1 MGRAP
6 TVEEEEM
13 KKFIAALALAVFAA
27 GAAHAADLGG
37 KLLKVGS
44 DTTSPPMESVDPA
57 SGQIVGFDVDVVNA
71 ICAKINCQA
80 EFVTT
85 GWDGIFAAL
94 DQGSFDLVA
103 SGVSITDERK
113 KAMDFSDPY
122 IVNSQAVLTRAEDQG
137 ITLETFKAEGRKL
150 SAQANTTD
158 AQVAEG
164 VVGKENVVA
173 YDSFSAAIIALKN
186 KDVDGVVINGANA
199 AAYEREFAGELVA
212 SIKDL
217 ESDPLGLV
225 FRKGDENV
233 AAFNEGL
240 QAIKDDGTL
249 DQLIAKYWGLK

>member
-1 MGRAP
+1 
-6 TVEEEEM
+6 M
-13 KKFIAALALAVFAA
+13 KKLMIALAVAVLA
-27 GAAHAADLGG
+27 SGGALAADLGG

-57 SGQIVGFDVDVVNA
+57 TGQIVGFDIDVVNA

-94 DQGSFDLVA
+94 DQGNFDLVA
-103 SGVSITDERK
+103 SGVSITEERK

-122 IVNSQAVLTRAEDQG
+122 IVNSQAVLMRVEDHG
-137 ITLETFKAEGRKL
+137 VSLEDFKSKGKKL

-199 AAYEREFAGELVA
+199 AAYEREFVGELVVA
-212 SIKDL
+212 IRDL

-225 FRKGDENV
+225 FRKGDANV

-240 QAIKDDGTL
+240 KMIRDDGTL
-249 DQLIAKYWGLK
+249 DQLVNKYWGVK

>member
-1 MGRAP
+1 MNVKTLLIAFA
-6 TVEEEEM
+6 M
-13 KKFIAALALAVFAA
+13 AALASGVS
-27 GAAHAADLGG
+27 HAADLGG

-122 IVNSQAVLTRAEDQG
+122 IVNSQAVLMRVADQG
-137 ITLETFKAEGRKL
+137 LSLDDFKTQGKKL

-164 VVGKENVVA
+164 IVGKENVSA
-173 YDSFSAAIIALKN
+173 YDSFSASVIALKN

-199 AAYEREFAGELVA
+199 AAYEREFAGELVVA
-212 SIKDL
+212 IKDL
-217 ESDPLGLV
+217 QSDPLGLV
-225 FRKGDENV
+225 FRKDDANI

-240 QAIKDDGTL
+240 KAIKDDGTL
-249 DQLIAKYWGLK
+249 DQLIGKYWGLK

>member
-1 MGRAP
+1 
-6 TVEEEEM
+6 M
-13 KKFIAALALAVFAA
+13 KKLIVTLALSALMSSAA
-27 GAAHAADLGG
+27 YAADLGG

-44 DTTSPPMESVDPA
+44 DTTSPPMESVDTA
-57 SGQIVGFDVDVVNA
+57 TGQIVGFDVDVVNA
-71 ICAKINCQA
+71 VCAKINCQA

-122 IVNSQAVLTRAEDQG
+122 IVNSQAVLMRVEDQD
-137 ITLETFKAEGRKL
+137 ITLERFKDAGRKL

-158 AQVAEG
+158 AQVAES
-164 VVGKENVVA
+164 VVGKENVAA
-173 YDSFSAAIIALKN
+173 YDTFSAAIIALKN

-199 AAYEREFAGELVA
+199 AAYEREFAGELVVA
-212 SIKDL
+212 IKDL

-225 FRKGDENV
+225 FRKGDENIV
-233 AAFNEGL
+233 AFNEGL
-240 QAIKDDGTL
+240 KMIKDDGTL
-249 DQLIAKYWGLK
+249 DQLVNKYWGLK

>member
-1 MGRAP
+1 
-6 TVEEEEM
+6 M
-13 KKFIAALALAVFAA
+13 KKILLGLTLTLLAS

-71 ICAKINCQA
+71 VCAKINCKV

-94 DQGSFDLVA
+94 DQGNFDLVA

-122 IVNSQAVLTRAEDQG
+122 IINSQAILMRVEDEGLTVDD
-137 ITLETFKAEGRKL
+137 FKSKGKKL

-164 VVGKENVVA
+164 IVGKDNVAA
-173 YDSFSAAIIALKN
+173 YDSFSASVIALKN

-199 AAYEREFAGELVA
+199 AAYEKEFAGELVVP
-212 SIKDL
+212 IRDL
-217 ESDPLGLV
+217 QSDPLGLV
-225 FRKGDENV
+225 FRKGDETV
-233 AAFNEGL
+233 AAFNEGIK
-240 QAIKDDGTL
+240 AIKDDGSL
-249 DQLIAKYWGLK
+249 DALINKYWGVK

>member
-1 MGRAP
+1 
-6 TVEEEEM
+6 M
-13 KKFIAALALAVFAA
+13 KTLVIALAMAALVSG
-27 GAAHAADLGG
+27 GASAADLGG

-57 SGQIVGFDVDVVNA
+57 TGQIVGFDIDVVNA

-94 DQGSFDLVA
+94 DQGNFDLVA
-103 SGVSITDERK
+103 SGVSITEERK

-122 IVNSQAVLTRAEDQG
+122 IVNSQAVLMRVEDQG
-137 ITLETFKAEGRKL
+137 VSLEDFKSKGKKL

-199 AAYEREFAGELVA
+199 AAYEREFVGELVVA
-212 SIKDL
+212 IRDL

-225 FRKGDENV
+225 FRKGDANV

-240 QAIKDDGTL
+240 KMIRDDGTL
-249 DQLIAKYWGLK
+249 DQLVNKYWSVK

>member
-1 MGRAP
+1 
-6 TVEEEEM
+6 M
-13 KKFIAALALAVFAA
+13 KKLIVTLALSALVSSAA
-27 GAAHAADLGG
+27 YAADLGG
-37 KLLKVGS
+37 KLVKVGS
-44 DTTSPPMESVDPA
+44 DTTSPPMESVDPT

-94 DQGSFDLVA
+94 DQSSFDLVA

-122 IVNSQAVLTRAEDQG
+122 IVNSQAVLMRVADQDAS
-137 ITLETFKAEGRKL
+137 LDDFKAHGRKL

-158 AQVAEG
+158 AQVAEK
-164 VVGKENVVA
+164 VVGRENVVA

-199 AAYEREFAGELVA
+199 AAYEREFAGELIVA
-212 SIKDL
+212 IKEL

-233 AAFNEGL
+233 AVFNEGL
-240 QAIKDDGTL
+240 KAIKDDGTL
-249 DQLIAKYWGLK
+249 DKLVAKYWGLK

>member
-1 MGRAP
+1 
-6 TVEEEEM
+6 M
-13 KKFIAALALAVFAA
+13 KKLMIALAVAVLA
-27 GAAHAADLGG
+27 SGGASAADLGG

-57 SGQIVGFDVDVVNA
+57 TGQIVGFDIDVVNA
-71 ICAKINCQA
+71 ICAKIDCQA

-94 DQGSFDLVA
+94 DQGNFDLVA
-103 SGVSITDERK
+103 SGVSITEERK

-122 IVNSQAVLTRAEDQG
+122 IVNSQAVLMRVEDQG
-137 ITLETFKAEGRKL
+137 VSLEDFKSKGKKL

-199 AAYEREFAGELVA
+199 AAYEREFVGELVVA
-212 SIKDL
+212 IRDL

-225 FRKGDENV
+225 FRKGDANV

-240 QAIKDDGTL
+240 KMIRDDGTL
-249 DQLIAKYWGLK
+249 DQLVNKYWGVK

>member
-1 MGRAP
+1 M
-6 TVEEEEM
+6 
-13 KKFIAALALAVFAA
+13 IALAVAVLA
-27 GAAHAADLGG
+27 SGWASAADLGE

-57 SGQIVGFDVDVVNA
+57 TGQIVGFDIDVVNA

-94 DQGSFDLVA
+94 DQGNFDLVA
-103 SGVSITDERK
+103 SGVSITEERK

-122 IVNSQAVLTRAEDQG
+122 IVNSQAVLMRVEDQG
-137 ITLETFKAEGRKL
+137 VSLEDFKSKGKKL

-199 AAYEREFAGELVA
+199 AAYEREFVGELVVA
-212 SIKDL
+212 IRDL

-225 FRKGDENV
+225 FRKGDANV

-240 QAIKDDGTL
+240 KMIRDDGTL
-249 DQLIAKYWGLK
+249 DQLVNKYWGVK

>member
-1 MGRAP
+1 
-6 TVEEEEM
+6 M
-13 KKFIAALALAVFAA
+13 KTLLIALAMAALASGVS
-27 GAAHAADLGG
+27 HAADLGG

-122 IVNSQAVLTRAEDQG
+122 IVNSQAVLMRVADQG
-137 ITLETFKAEGRKL
+137 ISLDDFKSQGKKL

-164 VVGKENVVA
+164 IVGKENVAA
-173 YDSFSAAIIALKN
+173 YDSFSASVIALKN

-199 AAYEREFAGELVA
+199 AAYEREFAGELVV

-217 ESDPLGLV
+217 QSDPLGLV
-225 FRKGDENV
+225 FRKDDANI

-240 QAIKDDGTL
+240 KAIKDDGTL
-249 DQLIAKYWGLK
+249 DQLIGKYWGLK

>member
-1 MGRAP
+1 
-6 TVEEEEM
+6 M
-13 KKFIAALALAVFAA
+13 KTLVIGLAIAALASG
-27 GAAHAADLGG
+27 GASAADLGG

-57 SGQIVGFDVDVVNA
+57 TGQIVGFDIDVVNA

-94 DQGSFDLVA
+94 DQGNFDLVA
-103 SGVSITDERK
+103 SGVSITEERK

-122 IVNSQAVLTRAEDQG
+122 IVNSQAVLMRVEDQG
-137 ITLETFKAEGRKL
+137 VSLEDFKSKGKKL

-199 AAYEREFAGELVA
+199 AAYEREFVGELVVA
-212 SIKDL
+212 IRDL

-225 FRKGDENV
+225 FRKGDANV

-240 QAIKDDGTL
+240 KMIRDDGTL
-249 DQLIAKYWGLK
+249 DQLVNRYWGVK

>member
-1 MGRAP
+1 
-6 TVEEEEM
+6 M
-13 KKFIAALALAVFAA
+13 KKLMIAMAIAALASSVS
-27 GAAHAADLGG
+27 HAADLGG

-44 DTTSPPMESVDPA
+44 DTTSPPMESIDPA
-57 SGQIVGFDVDVVNA
+57 TGQVVGFDVDVVNA
-71 ICAKINCQA
+71 VCAKINCQA
-80 EFVTT
+80 EFITT

-103 SGVSITDERK
+103 SGVSITEERK

-122 IVNSQAVLTRAEDQG
+122 IVNSQAVLMRADDQG
-137 ITLETFKAEGRKL
+137 ITLDAFKDAGRKL

-158 AQVAEG
+158 AQVAES
-164 VVGKENVVA
+164 VVGKENVAA
-173 YDSFSAAIIALKN
+173 YDTFSAAIIALKN

-199 AAYEREFAGELVA
+199 AAYEREFAGELVVA
-212 SIKDL
+212 IKDL

-240 QAIKDDGTL
+240 KQIKDDGTL
-249 DQLIAKYWGLK
+249 DQLIGKYWGLK

>member
-1 MGRAP
+1 
-6 TVEEEEM
+6 M
-13 KKFIAALALAVFAA
+13 KTLLIALAMAALASGVS
-27 GAAHAADLGG
+27 HAADLGG

-44 DTTSPPMESVDPA
+44 DTTSPPMESIDPA

-122 IVNSQAVLTRAEDQG
+122 IVNSQAVLMRVADQSISLDDFRSQG
-137 ITLETFKAEGRKL
+137 KKL

-164 VVGKENVVA
+164 IVGKENVAA
-173 YDSFSAAIIALKN
+173 YDSFSASVIALKN

-199 AAYEREFAGELVA
+199 AAYEREFAGELVV

-217 ESDPLGLV
+217 QSDPLGLV
-225 FRKGDENV
+225 FRKDDANI

-240 QAIKDDGTL
+240 KAIKDDGTL
-249 DQLIAKYWGLK
+249 DQLIGKYWGLK

>member
-1 MGRAP
+1 VKTLLIAFA
-6 TVEEEEM
+6 V
-13 KKFIAALALAVFAA
+13 AALASGVS
-27 GAAHAADLGG
+27 HAADLGG
-37 KLLKVGS
+37 KLVKVGS

-113 KAMDFSDPY
+113 KAMDFSNPY
-122 IVNSQAVLTRAEDQG
+122 IVNSQAVLMRIETQG
-137 ITLETFKAEGRKL
+137 ISLDDFKAKGKKL

-164 VVGKENVVA
+164 IVGKENVIA
-173 YDSFSAAIIALKN
+173 YDSFSASVIALKN
-186 KDVDGVVINGANA
+186 RDVDGVVINGANA
-199 AAYEREFAGELVA
+199 AAYEREFAGELVVA
-212 SIKDL
+212 IKDL
-217 ESDPLGLV
+217 QSDPLGLV
-225 FRKGDENV
+225 FRKDDANIT
-233 AAFNEGL
+233 AFNEGL
-240 QAIKDDGTL
+240 KLIKDDGTL
-249 DQLIAKYWGLK
+249 DKLVGKYWGLK

>member
-1 MGRAP
+1 
-6 TVEEEEM
+6 M
-13 KKFIAALALAVFAA
+13 KKLIVTLALSALMS
-27 GAAHAADLGG
+27 GAAYAADLGG

-44 DTTSPPMESVDPA
+44 DTTSPPMESVDTA
-57 SGQIVGFDVDVVNA
+57 SGQIVGFDVDVINA
-71 ICAKINCQA
+71 VCAKINCQA

-122 IVNSQAVLTRAEDQG
+122 IVNSQAVLMRAADQG
-137 ITLETFKAEGRKL
+137 VSLADFNAHGKKL

-158 AQVAEG
+158 AQVAEK

-199 AAYEREFAGELVA
+199 AAYEREFAGELVVA
-212 SIKDL
+212 IKDL

-240 QAIKDDGTL
+240 KAIKDDGTMAKL
-249 DQLIAKYWGLK
+249 VDKYWGLK

>member
-1 MGRAP
+1 VKTLVIGLA
-6 TVEEEEM
+6 
-13 KKFIAALALAVFAA
+13 IAALASG
-27 GAAHAADLGG
+27 GAAAADLGG

-57 SGQIVGFDVDVVNA
+57 TGQIVGFDIDVVNA

-94 DQGSFDLVA
+94 DQGNFDLVA
-103 SGVSITDERK
+103 SGVSITEERK

-122 IVNSQAVLTRAEDQG
+122 IVNSQAVLMRVEDQG
-137 ITLETFKAEGRKL
+137 VSLEDFKSKGKKL

-199 AAYEREFAGELVA
+199 AAYEREFVGELVVA
-212 SIKDL
+212 IRDL

-225 FRKGDENV
+225 FRKGDANV

-240 QAIKDDGTL
+240 KMIRDDGTL
-249 DQLIAKYWGLK
+249 DQLVNRYWGVK

>member
-1 MGRAP
+1 
-6 TVEEEEM
+6 M
-13 KKFIAALALAVFAA
+13 KKLIVTLALSALVSSAA
-27 GAAHAADLGG
+27 YAADLDG
-37 KLLKVGS
+37 KLVKVGS
-44 DTTSPPMESVDPA
+44 DTTSPPMESVDPT

-94 DQGSFDLVA
+94 DQSSFDLVA

-122 IVNSQAVLTRAEDQG
+122 IVNSQAVLMRVADQG
-137 ITLETFKAEGRKL
+137 TSLDDFKAHGRKL

-158 AQVAEG
+158 AQVAEK
-164 VVGKENVVA
+164 VVGRENVIA

-199 AAYEREFAGELVA
+199 AAYEREFAGELVVA
-212 SIKDL
+212 IKDL

-233 AAFNEGL
+233 AVFNEGL
-240 QAIKDDGTL
+240 KAIKDDGTL
-249 DQLIAKYWGLK
+249 DKLVAKYWGLK

>member
-1 MGRAP
+1 
-6 TVEEEEM
+6 M
-13 KKFIAALALAVFAA
+13 KKLMIALAVAVLA
-27 GAAHAADLGG
+27 SGGASAADLGG

-57 SGQIVGFDVDVVNA
+57 TGQIVGFDIDVVNT

-94 DQGSFDLVA
+94 DQGNFDLVA
-103 SGVSITDERK
+103 SGVSITEERK

-122 IVNSQAVLTRAEDQG
+122 IVNSQAVLMRVEDQG
-137 ITLETFKAEGRKL
+137 VSLEDFKSKGKKL

-199 AAYEREFAGELVA
+199 AAYEREFVGELVVA
-212 SIKDL
+212 IRDL

-225 FRKGDENV
+225 FRKAMPMSPPSTKV
-233 AAFNEGL
+233 
-240 QAIKDDGTL
+240 
-249 DQLIAKYWGLK
+249 

>member
-1 MGRAP
+1 
-6 TVEEEEM
+6 M
-13 KKFIAALALAVFAA
+13 KKLVASITVALLMA
-27 GAAHAADLGG
+27 GAAQAADLGG
-37 KLLKVGS
+37 KLFKVGS
-44 DTTSPPMESVDPA
+44 DTTSPPMESIDPA
-57 SGQIVGFDVDVVNA
+57 TGQVVGFDVDVVNA

-94 DQGSFDLVA
+94 DQGNFDLVA

-113 KAMDFSDPY
+113 KAMDFSEPY
-122 IVNSQAVLTRAEDQG
+122 IVNSQAVLTRVADQN
-137 ITLETFKAEGRKL
+137 LSLDEFKAQGRKL

-158 AQVAEG
+158 AQVAEN

-212 SIKDL
+212 AIKDL

-225 FRKGDENV
+225 FRKGDENI

-240 QAIKDDGTL
+240 KAIKDDGTL
-249 DQLIAKYWGLK
+249 DQLIAKYWGLN

>member
-1 MGRAP
+1 MNVKTLLIALA
-6 TVEEEEM
+6 M
-13 KKFIAALALAVFAA
+13 AALASGVS
-27 GAAHAADLGG
+27 HAADLGG

-122 IVNSQAVLTRAEDQG
+122 IVNSQAVLMRVADQG
-137 ITLETFKAEGRKL
+137 LSLDDFKTQGKKL

-164 VVGKENVVA
+164 IVGKENVSA
-173 YDSFSAAIIALKN
+173 YDSFSASVIALKN

-199 AAYEREFAGELVA
+199 AAYEREFAGELVVA
-212 SIKDL
+212 IKDL
-217 ESDPLGLV
+217 QSDPLGLV
-225 FRKGDENV
+225 FRKDDANI

-240 QAIKDDGTL
+240 KMIKDDGTL
-249 DQLIAKYWGLK
+249 DQLIGKYWGLN